1 MEELLSNS
9 SLVFFDD
16 VPNDWSLVPRGFQFR
31 GARAAA
37 EKAQKVEIQRAEA
50 NSIVMK
56 LNRG

>member
-37 EKAQKVEIQRAEA
+37 EKAQKVEIQ
-50 NSIVMK
+50 
-56 LNRG
+56 